1 MGRTYE
7 SNNGLSMASIQA
19 KVINVV
25 LHVVRMKRTVNR
37 MRERVANGQRTYTEP
52 SPRLHRKH
60 RISNREVNGHLVW
73 TLAPKENASEKHVIY
88 LHGGAYVNS
97 FASQHWALMST
108 LIEAL
113 NCTVIAPNYP
123 HAPEHC
129 VTDVFDLMIPIY
141 SELAARAGSANVTLM
156 GDSSGGGISLALAQR
171 LREDGY
177 DQPGHVVLLSP
188 WLDATLSNPEIAA
201 VDRIDPFLGV
211 EGLKYGGAAYARD
224 VDPKSYLV
232 SPVYGS
238 LKNLAPITLY
248 IGTRDILYPDC
259 RKLWNKA
266 TAEGVKIN
274 FREYKD
280 MVHNW
285 MLGPM
290 PEARHA
296 IAEIISTIR

>member
-1 MGRTYE
+1 
-7 SNNGLSMASIQA
+7 MASIQA

>member
-1 MGRTYE
+1 VGRTYE